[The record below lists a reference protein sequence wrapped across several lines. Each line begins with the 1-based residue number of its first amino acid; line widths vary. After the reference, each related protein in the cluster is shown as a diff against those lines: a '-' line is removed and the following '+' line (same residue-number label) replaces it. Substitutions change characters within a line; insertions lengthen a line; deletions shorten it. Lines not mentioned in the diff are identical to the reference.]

1 MIQYLASD
9 RDGNMQR
16 VNDGMAR
23 AWLRCEKPNE
33 DERALLITLGID
45 EDILH
50 DALDPH
56 EVPRLELDGGWTY
69 FITRVPDI
77 DDEFNDFTTPMMFAF
92 NAENYITVSR
102 DALGRLWQPFI
113 DSAIVDTARHKQLYL
128 MMLDVIVQ
136 SYQKKVARINRQ
148 IRAVTH
154 NVTRLGP
161 KQIATIVE
169 YERILN
175 DYLDALMPTNTSL
188 EKLLSNK
195 SLRFREDD
203 LDEIENLSVD
213 LEQVITRCKA
223 LLRTIQNVRDSYR
236 AVMDTRLNETMGL
249 LTIVTVMMSIP
260 TMLAGIMGMNVKFPF
275 STDSNLVF
283 WEVVLVSLLSGA
295 AVGYYFL
302 KRR

>member
-1 MIQYLASD
+1 MLHHLASD
-9 RDGNMQR
+9 HDGRIRR
-16 VNDGMAR
+16 VEPDVAR
-23 AWLRCEKPNE
+23 AWLRCEKPSE
-33 DERALLITLGID
+33 DERRRLIELGLD

-56 EVPRLELDGGWTY
+56 EVPRLELDDDWVY
-69 FITRVPDI
+69 FITRVPDV
-77 DDEFNDFTTPMMFAF
+77 DDEFNDFTTPIMFAF
-92 NAENYITVSR
+92 TTEHYVSVSR

-113 DSAIVDTARHKQLYL
+113 DDARVDTDRHKQLYL

-136 SYQKKVARINRQ
+136 SYQRKVARINRQ

-161 KQIATIVE
+161 RQIATIVE

-175 DYLDALMPTNTSL
+175 DYLDALLPTNTSL
-188 EKLLSNK
+188 EKLLGIK

-213 LEQVITRCKA
+213 LEQVIARCKS

-275 STDSNLVF
+275 STDSDIVF